1 MTNFFLAGAPANWVS
16 AWVSIGVSGEFAEPA
31 KLRAPVLDIYGERD
45 FAQVLQLA
53 DARAAALQE
62 LKGSAQIQV
71 AGADH
76 FFAGQ
81 ESELV
86 RQIRQFLDLRL
97 K

>member
-1 MTNFFLAGAPANWVS
+1 
-16 AWVSIGVSGEFAEPA
+16 
-31 KLRAPVLDIYGERD
+31 VLDLFGERD
-45 FAQVLQLA
+45 SADVLQAA
-53 DARAAALQE
+53 DARAAALSK

-81 ESELV
+81 ESALV
-86 RQIRQFLDLRL
+86 KQTAQFLDLRL